1 MMGHLWM
8 QEVLLLFKLI
18 GVFFL
23 VYLVTSS
30 FATWHRLRRFRGP
43 LLAQFSYFYML
54 RVVLSGNRGE
64 RYRNLYDKY
73 GGEAFLRIGPNDLL
87 VSSPAMVR
95 HMNSVRSPYLR
106 SDWYRAQRFDPYRDN
121 LLSLS
126 DTAQHDKLKAQ
137 LAFGYSGKENPA
149 IETGVDEQVEKLVAL
164 IRRKYIS
171 TASKFRPLD
180 LAPTT
185 MFFTVDTISRIAF
198 GKAFGNLDEGRD
210 IYSFHEFAEAASMK
224 GSAFSE
230 IPWLGNVFFYPPVLR
245 LIGPKVTDK
254 KGVGMFM
261 RFADEVLNKRIGP
274 NAEDKKDMLG
284 SFIRH
289 GVSSEQCK
297 SEIVFQILAGS
308 DTTAHAIRATMLNII
323 TSPRVYGKVRVEIDA
338 AIADGR
344 IQSSPAKAE
353 EVKQLPYMQAVIWE
367 GLRFS
372 PPTTALIQKQV
383 PPEGDTFD
391 GRFLPGGTRMAV
403 NILPIQ
409 RSKEVFGQD
418 SDVFRPE
425 RWLDISDEKYR
436 EMSQTVNQVFGWG
449 RWQCLGKPVAMLE
462 LNKIFV
468 ELLRYFDF
476 ELVNPQSPWKSIDYT
491 LYVVS
496 DFWVRVTERCTPV

>member
-1 MMGHLWM
+1 MGHLLT
-8 QEVLLLFKLI
+8 QEVLPLLKLA
-18 GVFFL
+18 GVLFL
-23 VYLVTSS
+23 VYLVASNL
-30 FATWHRLRRFRGP
+30 ATWYRLRRFRGP
-43 LLAQFSYFYML
+43 ILARFSYLYML
-54 RVVLSGNRGE
+54 RALLSGDRGQ
-64 RYRNLYDKY
+64 RYRNLYDEY
-73 GGEAFLRIGPNDLL
+73 GGETFLRIGPNDLL

-106 SDWYRAQRFDPYRDN
+106 SNWYRAQRIDPYRDN

-126 DTAQHDKLKAQ
+126 DTAQHDKLKAR
-137 LAFGYSGKENPA
+137 LAAGYSGKENPA
-149 IETGVDEQVEKLVAL
+149 IETGVDEQLERLVAL
-164 IRRKYIS
+164 IKRKYIS
-171 TASKFRPLD
+171 TASEFCPLD

-185 MFFTVDTISRIAF
+185 MFFAVDTISRIAF
-198 GKAFGNLDEGRD
+198 GKAFGNLDEDRD
-210 IYSFHEFAEAASMK
+210 IYSFHKFAEVSSMK
-224 GSAFSE
+224 GSAFAE
-230 IPWLGNVFFYPPVLR
+230 IPWLGKMFFFPPVLR
-245 LIGPKVTDK
+245 LIGPK
-254 KGVGMFM
+254 
-261 RFADEVLNKRIGP
+261 
-274 NAEDKKDMLG
+274 G
-284 SFIRH
+284 SFVRY
-289 GVSSEQCK
+289 GVSPEQCK

-323 TSPRVYGKVRVEIDA
+323 TSPRVYERIRVEIDA

-353 EVKQLPYMQAVIWE
+353 EVKQLPYMQAVIRE

-391 GRFLPGGTRMAV
+391 DRFLPGGTRIAV
-403 NILPIQ
+403 SILPIQ

-418 SDVFRPE
+418 SEVFRPE

-436 EMSQTVNQVFGWG
+436 EMSQTVDQVFGWG

-462 LNKIFV
+462 LNKVFV

-476 ELVNPQSPWKSIDYT
+476 ELVNTQSPWKSIDYT

-496 DFWVRVTERCTPV
+496 DFWVRVTEKSTSL

>member
-1 MMGHLWM
+1 MGHLEVIGLL
-8 QEVLLLFKLI
+8 QLAAVLLL
-18 GVFFL
+18 
-23 VYLVTSS
+23 VYIVASS
-30 FATWHRLRRFRGP
+30 LATWFRLRSFRGP
-43 LLAQFSYFYML
+43 ILARFSYLYML
-54 RVVLSGNRGE
+54 RVVLSGDRGE
-64 RYRNLYDKY
+64 RYRNLSNEY
-73 GGEAFLRIGPNDLL
+73 GGEHFLRIGPNDLL

-121 LLSLS
+121 LLSLT
-126 DTAQHDKLKAQ
+126 DRAQHDKLKAQ

-149 IETGVDEQVEKLVAL
+149 IETGVDEQLASLVAL

-171 TASKFRPLD
+171 TASEFRPLD

-185 MFFTVDTISRIAF
+185 MFFAVDTISRIAF
-198 GKAFGNLDEGRD
+198 GKAFGNLEADRD
-210 IYSFHEFAEAASMK
+210 IYSFHEFAKVAAMK

-230 IPWLGNVFFYPPVLR
+230 IPWLGKVFFYPPVLR
-245 LIGPKVTDK
+245 LVGPKVTDK

-261 RFADEVLNKRIGP
+261 RLVLPILGG
-274 NAEDKKDMLG
+274 G

-289 GVSSEQCK
+289 GVLPEQCK
-297 SEIVFQILAGS
+297 SEIVVQILAGS

-323 TSPRVYGKVRVEIDA
+323 TSPRIYDKVRAEIDA

-344 IQSSPAKAE
+344 IQSSPVKAAE
-353 EVKQLPYMQAVIWE
+353 AKQLPYLQAVIRE

-372 PPTTALIQKQV
+372 PPTTALVQKQV

-391 GRFLPGGTRMAV
+391 GRFLPGGTRIAV
-403 NILPIQ
+403 NILSIQ
-409 RSKEVFGQD
+409 RSRETFGQD

-425 RWLDISDEKYR
+425 RWLDISDEKHR
-436 EMSQTVNQVFGWG
+436 EMSQTVDQVFGWG

-462 LNKIFV
+462 LNKVFV

-496 DFWVRVTERCTPV
+496 DFWVRVTERFISK